1 MEKTMANPTLSRQFG
16 ALPGSSSSRTAATTA
31 TLRGAKIP
39 FEVGNEDP
47 MTISGTVAKTA
58 FLLAL
63 VVGSGMWGWSLVQ
76 PETGTSAVPGW
87 WFLALIGSVGL
98 AIVTAFKPQLSM
110 FTGPIYAITMGVTL
124 GVISHIYNF
133 RYEGIVLQAI
143 LATAAVFLVM
153 LVLFVTGT
161 IKVTERFRGIVIG
174 ATLGIFLFYMV
185 TFVFSLL
192 GVSIPLVTGPFG
204 ILVSVF
210 IVSIAALNLMLD
222 FDMIVRGTDAGAPR
236 YFEWF
241 GAFGL
246 MVTIVWMYIEILRL
260 ISLARD

>member
-1 MEKTMANPTLSRQFG
+1 MEKTMANPTLSKQFG
-16 ALPGSSSSRTAATTA
+16 ALPESGSGRTAATTA
-31 TLRGAKIP
+31 TLHGAKIP
-39 FEVGNEDP
+39 FEVGDDEP

-63 VVGSGMWGWSLVQ
+63 VVGSGMWGWSLVR
-76 PETGTSAVPGW
+76 PETGTSGVPGW
-87 WFLALIGSVGL
+87 WFLALIGAVGL
-98 AIVTAFKPQLSM
+98 AIVTAFKPQLAM
-110 FTGPIYAITMGVTL
+110 FTGPIYALTMGVAL
-124 GVISHIYNF
+124 GTISHIYNF

-185 TFVFSLL
+185 TLMLSLF

-204 ILVSVF
+204 ILISVF

>member
-1 MEKTMANPTLSRQFG
+1 MANPTLSKQFG
-16 ALPGSSSSRTAATTA
+16 ALPVFASGRTAATRA
-31 TLRGAKIP
+31 PLQSARIP
-39 FEVGNEDP
+39 FEAISEDP

-58 FLLAL
+58 FLLGII
-63 VVGSGMWGWSLVQ
+63 VGSGMWGWSLVQ
-76 PETGTSAVPGW
+76 PKTGTSGLPGW
-87 WFLALIGSVGL
+87 WFLALIGAVGL
-98 AIVTAFKPQLSM
+98 AIITAFKPRLAM
-110 FTGPIYAITMGVTL
+110 FTGPIYALTMGVTL
-124 GVISHIYNF
+124 GVISHTYNF
-133 RYEGIVLQAI
+133 TYEGIVLQAI

-185 TFVFSLL
+185 TLMLSLF

-204 ILVSVF
+204 ILISVF

-260 ISLARD
+260 ISLTRD

>member
-1 MEKTMANPTLSRQFG
+1 MANPTLSRQFG
-16 ALPGSSSSRTAATTA
+16 ALPEHGAAGSVATDA
-31 TLRGAKIP
+31 TLQGAKIP
-39 FEVGNEDP
+39 FAVGDEDP

-76 PETGTSAVPGW
+76 PETGSSEVPGW
-87 WFLALIGSVGL
+87 WFLALIGAVVL
-98 AIVTAFKPQLSM
+98 AIVTAFKPQLAV
-110 FTGPIYAITMGVTL
+110 FTGPIYALTMGVAL
-124 GVISHIYNF
+124 GVISHIYNVA
-133 RYEGIVLQAI
+133 YDGIVLQAI
-143 LATAAVFLVM
+143 LATAAVFLCM

-161 IKVTERFRGIVIG
+161 IKVTARFRGIVIG
-174 ATLGIFLFYMV
+174 ATVGIFVFYVATMMLSLF
-185 TFVFSLL
+185 
-192 GVSIPLVTGPFG
+192 GVSIPLMTGPFG

-236 YFEWF
+236 YFEWY

-246 MVTIVWMYIEILRL
+246 MVTIIWMYIEMLRL
-260 ISLARD
+260 ISLSRN